1 MIIRSPRLGLLI
13 SGCVFW
19 LTPLVAGTDFNSL
32 VFVIALETE
41 I

>member
-1 MIIRSPRLGLLI
+1 MLI
-13 SGCVFW
+13 SGRVFW
-19 LTPLVAGTDFNSL
+19 LTPLVAGMYFNSL